1 MLDPPGIPSRRE
13 LLTADWL
20 YLLNTAESEMQ
31 VVGVARDFVATWSP
45 LEISRLPASSR
56 PGRLA
61 DEGDVSDLA
70 YRLTRAHLT
79 YTGSVTDWLL
89 LERMMNFFV
98 QANTRIGELH
108 AAIHARQSAPF

>member
-1 MLDPPGIPSRRE
+1 MLDPLGKPAGRE
-13 LLTADWL
+13 LLAADWL
-20 YLLNTAESEMQ
+20 YLLNTSESDTQ
-31 VVGVARDFVATWSP
+31 AVAVARDFVATWSP
-45 LEISRLPASSR
+45 LEISRLPASCR

-61 DEGDVSDLA
+61 DANDVSDLA
-70 YRLTRAHLT
+70 YRLTNAHLR

-98 QANTRIGELH
+98 QANARIGELH